1 MAKIFF
7 NSDNKFRDAI
17 EYAKLDANKN
27 NFKKL
32 LSDVIMLIIYFALI
46 RGLWGAQYKE
56 KKKHMVDDSM
66 VSNAIAEILYKSTE
80 SSFDSYLGPLA
91 ILDRYGAQAN
101 PPMYTVPINNLTTL
115 WKAAT
120 NSDVGIGD
128 WLIVNMAITRAFRD
142 TYQAE
147 KRKNK
152 E

>member
-1 MAKIFF
+1 
-7 NSDNKFRDAI
+7 
-17 EYAKLDANKN
+17 
-27 NFKKL
+27 
-32 LSDVIMLIIYFALI
+32 
-46 RGLWGAQYKE
+46 
-56 KKKHMVDDSM
+56 MVDDSM

-91 ILDRYGAQAN
+91 IIDRWGSQAN
-101 PPMYTVPINNLTTL
+101 PPMYTVPIKNLTTL

-120 NSDVGIGD
+120 NSDVGIMD
-128 WLIVNMAITRAFRD
+128 YLSTNMSVMRAFRD